1 MVEETVKKFGRIDI
15 LVNNAGIV
23 FDVPFEK
30 RTVEQWK
37 RTLEVNLIG
46 TFLCCKYAAPHMKK
60 QNSGKIINVSSNLL
74 L

>member
-1 MVEETVKKFGRIDI
+1 MIDEIIGKFDRIDI

-23 FDVPFEK
+23 YDVPFKE

-46 TFLCCKYAAPHMKK
+46 TFICSKHVRSR
-60 QNSGKIINVSSNLL
+60 QNR
-74 L
+74 